1 MNVLVTGGAGFIGSA
16 LVDRILAGGHHV
28 DVVDDLRS
36 GTLGNLAAARAE
48 TSGRLKIH
56 QLDVRDDSLPDLFA
70 RRRPEVVYHLATDT
84 DRTGA
89 SSAATAASV
98 DIAGTVQVLEAAL
111 AAGAGKVVLASS
123 ARARC
128 GTTIRAATRCLVDE
142 IARRYRELHGLE
154 HTVVVLPTVFGP
166 RQRPGCESAVVAT
179 FAERLVTGRPC
190 VIHGAGDQSRDLLY
204 VDDAVDALVKAAT
217 AADGLSVDVGSGKQ
231 TTIASLHRALAA
243 MVGSAE
249 GAVPG
254 AAREGEPGAVVVDP
268 ARAELYL
275 GWKPFTPLAE
285 GLTDAVVALDR

>member
-36 GTLGNLAAARAE
+36 GTLGNLSAARSE
-48 TSGRLKIH
+48 NSGRLKIH
-56 QLDVRDDSLPDLFA
+56 QIDVRDDSLPDLFR

-89 SSAATAASV
+89 SSAATSASV
-98 DIAGTVQVLEAAL
+98 DVAGTVQVLEAAM
-111 AAGAGKVVLASS
+111 ASGAEKVVLAGS

-128 GTTIRAATRCLVDE
+128 GTTIRATARCLVDE
-142 IARRYRELHGLE
+142 LADRYRELHGLE

-166 RQRPGCESAVVAT
+166 RQRVGREGSVVAT
-179 FAERLVTGRPC
+179 FAERLVSGRPC
-190 VIHGAGDQSRDLLY
+190 VIHGSGDQSRDLLY
-204 VDDAVDALVKAAT
+204 VDDAVDALVKAST
-217 AADGLSVDVGSGKQ
+217 SGDGLTVDVGTGRQ
-231 TTIASLHRALAA
+231 TTVASLHAALAA
-243 MVGSAE
+243 MVGSDQE
-249 GAVPG
+249 AVPG
-254 AAREGEPGAVVVDP
+254 APRDGEPGAVPVDP

-275 GWKPFTPLAE
+275 GWKAFTPLAE